1 MGVADAGRRPTI
13 ARHLG
18 PVVLGVVAMAL
29 AGAILGTVV
38 AGRLVTQPDQIL
50 AAARS
55 LVPAT
60 STITETGEN
69 LGAAPIVGDY
79 FAFTRFSDGGLGR
92 DLLSV
97 VQGVAAEGEWQLV
110 SEEDT
115 FGGKVLSYERGALE
129 ARVSVTI
136 NHPEVTGRARVQA
149 ISEGTR
155 TDPIPA
161 ALWGATA
168 GGLLGALLGFAG
180 NRWRDHRAPMVESG
194 QAHPTDVRGPYAV
207 APMWAR
213 VVAGLID
220 IVTVWTVVSA
230 FAWLAIF
237 AIAVGSN
244 RGGSGVPFLI
254 VAAIAVA
261 AGLLYEPFFL
271 SRAGMTLGRMVFRV
285 HVVCNDGSL
294 LSFTEASGRFALK
307 LISILPLGI
316 GFLVA
321 LRDQRRQTWYDRLSD
336 SVVIRNVVRDDTAGE
351 QRAPSP
357 RDA

>member
-1 MGVADAGRRPTI
+1 MGP
-13 ARHLG
+13 L
-18 PVVLGVVAMAL
+18 VLGVVAMAL

-38 AGRLVTQPDQIL
+38 AGRLVTQPEEIL

-69 LGAAPIVGDY
+69 LGPAPIVGDY
-79 FAFTRFSDGGLGR
+79 FATTDFSDGGLDRQLAPRVEEVAERNGWDRVAR
-92 DLLSV
+92 DET
-97 VQGVAAEGEWQLV
+97 QGGQVFE
-110 SEEDT
+110 
-115 FGGKVLSYERGALE
+115 FERDGIR
-129 ARVSVTI
+129 ARVSVWTNKDDVSGSILTEAI
-136 NHPEVTGRARVQA
+136 NEAA
-149 ISEGTR
+149 R

-161 ALWGATA
+161 TLWGAAA

-180 NRWRDHRAPMVESG
+180 SRWRDHRAPMVESG
-194 QAHPTDVRGPYAV
+194 QAHPTDVRGPYAG
-207 APMWAR
+207 APLWAR

-220 IVTVWTVVSA
+220 IVAVWTVVSA
-230 FAWLAIF
+230 FAWMAIF

-254 VAAIAVA
+254 IAGIAVA

-285 HVVCNDGSL
+285 RVVRNDGSL

-307 LISILPLGI
+307 LISILPFGI

-321 LRDQRRQTWYDRLSD
+321 LRDPRRRTWYDRRSD
-336 SVVIRNVVRDDTAGE
+336 CVVIRNV
-351 QRAPSP
+351 APRPAVDGQGPPLP